1 MSKYKLGEV
10 CEFINGGAWS
20 DKEYVLSG
28 IPVLKVSNCKNS
40 GFTLDEIDY
49 LPEESRD
56 KYSKNELKLGDVII
70 ATVGSHPNL
79 KESAAGRSCV
89 VNGSVEGFFL
99 NQNAVCIRTTN
110 PEIVDQKYLGYLAAS
125 FPFQHYIQMRGR
137 GAANQMRIAIGSI
150 KEYEHSFPDIRTQQR
165 IARII
170 SAYDELI
177 ENNQKQI
184 KLLEEAAQRLYKEWF
199 IDLHFPGHESTPI
212 HDGIPA
218 GWSAGSL
225 NDIAVDVGKPVKKE
239 NRESYNYYLPIDCL
253 PKKSLSYTAFNDIS
267 LAESSLIGFA
277 SGDILFGA
285 MRPYF
290 HKVVVAR
297 DCGLTRSTC
306 FVINARNPITW
317 AYLIMLLFSSE
328 TIDYA
333 TKISVGTTMPYVRW
347 KDFVNMRIVIP
358 TEPVFIQFDSL
369 IKPLIKK
376 AACLAEANMKLEQA
390 RDRLLPKLM
399 SGEIEV

>member
-28 IPVLKVSNCKNS
+28 IPVLKVSNCKKS

-199 IDLHFPGHESTPI
+199 IDLHFPGHETTPI
-212 HDGIPA
+212 VDGVPQ
-218 GWSAGSL
+218 GWAVGTL
-225 NDIAVDVGKPVKKE
+225 GDIAEFKRGKMITKKQATEGDVPVVAGGKEPAYMHDKANTKAPVITV
-239 NRESYNYYLPIDCL
+239 S
-253 PKKSLSYTAFNDIS
+253 
-267 LAESSLIGFA
+267 A
-277 SGDILFGA
+277 SGNAGFTKMYYQNVWASDCSFLDITA
-285 MRPYF
+285 SENMYF
-290 HKVVVAR
+290 SYLYLLYRQDDIYSMQKGSCQQHITAKE
-297 DCGLTRSTC
+297 
-306 FVINARNPITW
+306 INAMKT
-317 AYLIMLLFSSE
+317 LIPPEDVLASFTMVISGFFS
-328 TIDYA
+328 
-333 TKISVGTTMPYVRW
+333 KISVLEKQVR
-347 KDFVNMRIVIP
+347 NA
-358 TEPVFIQFDSL
+358 T
-369 IKPLIKK
+369 
-376 AACLAEANMKLEQA
+376 QA
-390 RDRLLPKLM
+390 RNRLLPKLM